1 MLLLVRSGAYGQPV
15 SATYQTLRQTLPFV
29 ERVRDAERMYLAS
42 APVTGD
48 RRLPAIT
55 SIALERVSYGYT
67 PGRKVIDDVSFEIV
81 GGESVGIV
89 GPSGAGKSTLTQIL
103 LRLRTP
109 DSGAYLVNGVPA
121 AEYAFTDWTSRVA
134 YVSQEPRLLH
144 TSVVEN
150 IRYFR
155 EIDREAVVEA
165 AKLARIHDDIDSWS
179 EGYDTVIG
187 PRADAISG
195 GSSNGSASPARWSAS
210 RRC

>member
-1 MLLLVRSGAYGQPV
+1 M
-15 SATYQTLRQTLPFV
+15 
-29 ERVRDAERMYLAS
+29 AS

-55 SIALERVSYGYT
+55 SIALERVSYGYIA
-67 PGRKVIDDVSFEIV
+67 GRPVIDDVSFEIV

-89 GPSGAGKSTLTQIL
+89 GPSGRAIDAHSDPPAACG
-103 LRLRTP
+103 RL
-109 DSGAYLVNGVPA
+109 DAGAYLVNGVPA

-144 TSVVEN
+144 TTVA
-150 IRYFR
+150 R
-155 EIDREAVVEA
+155 EHSLFPGDRPRGGRRGREARA
-165 AKLARIHDDIDSWS
+165 HSTTTSSAGP

-195 GSSNGSASPARWSAS
+195 GQQQRICIARAFVGRPAMLILDEPTSALDPRSESLLQESFGGAA
-210 RRC
+210 